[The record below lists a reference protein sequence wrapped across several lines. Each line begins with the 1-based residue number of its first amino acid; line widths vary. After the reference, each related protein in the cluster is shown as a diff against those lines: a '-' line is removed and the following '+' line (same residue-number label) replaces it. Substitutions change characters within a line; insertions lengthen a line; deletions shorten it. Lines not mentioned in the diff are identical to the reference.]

1 MLRSLTRLG
10 LTRGLLGGSRVWMGL
25 GAAAFG
31 VRALSRLAA
40 RRPEVVYSEDLA
52 PGQSLVITHLTS
64 HL

>member
-10 LTRGLLGGSRVWMGL
+10 LTRGLLGGNRLWLGL
-25 GAAAFG
+25 GAAAVG
-31 VRALSRLAA
+31 LRALARVAA
-40 RRPEVVYSEDLA
+40 KEEKVVFSEELA